1 MARPRKQPAG
11 AQPSLLLP
19 DAAPLPEIPVAEQPY
34 PLPTGW
40 KWIYWGNCGNFI
52 AGNAFKP
59 TLQGKKNLLYPFYK
73 VASLKYSDNEGYL
86 YDTENSIGKETQE
99 RIKSTIIPEHSI
111 IFAKIGEAIRLNRRG
126 INKTKCCI
134 DNNLIAFIPE
144 TVFFRFAYHWSQS
157 IDLYKYTNATTVPA
171 IRKSDLK
178 KIAFPLPPREEQER
192 IVARIES
199 LFARLD
205 EAREKVDA
213 VAESYETRKAAL
225 LHKAFSGE
233 LTATW
238 RVEKGVSADWEK
250 KLLAD
255 IGNIITGSTPSTKQ
269 PDYYGTAI
277 AFVKPADLNAGRFVS
292 HTAEYLSEKGKA
304 VSRPVKAGSTCVCC
318 IGTIGKCGFLL
329 CDAVTNQ
336 QINSI
341 CPHDFMNELFVYY
354 YCSSNLFK
362 HKLIENSS
370 ATTLPIINKSRM
382 SSLTIPVPPRP
393 EQEEIVRLLDSLLER
408 ERQIRE
414 AAEQVRERIDLMKK
428 AILARAFRGEL
439 G

>member
-1 MARPRKQPAG
+1 MARTVNGFNKKYI
-11 AQPSLLLP
+11 SLYF
-19 DAAPLPEIPVAEQPY
+19 Q
-34 PLPTGW
+34 TQ
-40 KWIYWGNCGNFI
+40 IYR
-52 AGNAFKP
+52 
-59 TLQGKKNLLYPFYK
+59 
-73 VASLKYSDNEGYL
+73 
-86 YDTENSIGKETQE
+86 E
-99 RIKSTIIPEHSI
+99 RIQ
-111 IFAKIGEAIRLNRRG
+111 RLSKGVN
-126 INKTKCCI
+126 INNVRSEYITECE
-134 DNNLIAFIPE
+134 L
-144 TVFFRFAYHWSQS
+144 
-157 IDLYKYTNATTVPA
+157 
-171 IRKSDLK
+171 
-178 KIAFPLPPREEQER
+178 PLPPREEQER

-199 LFARLD
+199 LFAKLD

-213 VAESYETRKAAL
+213 VVDGCETRRAAL

-233 LTATW
+233 LTAKW
-238 RVEKGVSADWEK
+238 REEKGVSADWEK

-382 SSLTIPVPPRP
+382 SSLTIPVPPLP

>member
-40 KWIYWGNCGNFI
+40 KWVRLGDLYQINPKMTAHDDTLVSFVPMEKISPGMTGSFTFEARPWG
-52 AGNAFKP
+52 KV
-59 TLQGKKNLLYPFYK
+59 KKGYTQFANGD
-73 VASLKYSDNEGYL
+73 VA
-86 YDTENSIGKETQE
+86 
-99 RIKSTIIPEHSI
+99 
-111 IFAKIGEAIRLNRRG
+111 FAKISPCFENGKSMLVQDLKNGIGAGTTELVIIRQPSISQKYTFYIISNDDFIRRG
-126 INKTKCCI
+126 VQTYSG
-134 DNNLIAFIPE
+134 
-144 TVFFRFAYHWSQS
+144 TVGQQRVSMDFVRNYP
-157 IDLYKYTNATTVPA
+157 I
-171 IRKSDLK
+171 
-178 KIAFPLPPREEQER
+178 PLPPREEQER

-199 LFARLD
+199 LFAKLD

-213 VAESYETRKAAL
+213 VVEGSETRKAAL

-382 SSLTIPVPPRP
+382 SSLTIPVPPLP

>member
-233 LTATW
+233 LTAKW
-238 RVEKGVSADWEK
+238 REEKGVSADWRNVLFIHVAEVKSNLVDPADFQDFPHIAPDNIEK
-250 KLLAD
+250 K
-255 IGNIITGSTPSTKQ
+255 TGRLFQYNT
-269 PDYYGTAI
+269 I
-277 AFVKPADLNAGRFVS
+277 AKDMVTSGKHRFYPGQILYS
-292 HTAEYLSEKGKA
+292 KIRPYLSKVVITDFDGLCSADMYPIEAKENTKYLWYYMLSEDFLEQA
-304 VSRPVKAGSTCVCC
+304 STAGSRSVLPK
-318 IGTIGKCGFLL
+318 I
-329 CDAVTNQ
+329 NQ
-336 QINSI
+336 KELSRINI
-341 CPHDFMNELFVYY
+341 RIP
-354 YCSSNLFK
+354 
-362 HKLIENSS
+362 
-370 ATTLPIINKSRM
+370 TL
-382 SSLTIPVPPRP
+382 P

>member
-40 KWIYWGNCGNFI
+40 KWVRLGDLYQINPKMTAHDDTLVSFVPMEKISPGMTGSFTFEARPWG
-52 AGNAFKP
+52 KV
-59 TLQGKKNLLYPFYK
+59 KKGYTQFANGD
-73 VASLKYSDNEGYL
+73 VA
-86 YDTENSIGKETQE
+86 
-99 RIKSTIIPEHSI
+99 
-111 IFAKIGEAIRLNRRG
+111 FAKISPCFENGKSMLVQDLKNGIGAGTTELVIIRQPSISQKYTFYIISNDDFIRRG
-126 INKTKCCI
+126 VQTYSG
-134 DNNLIAFIPE
+134 
-144 TVFFRFAYHWSQS
+144 TVGQQRVSMDFVRNYP
-157 IDLYKYTNATTVPA
+157 I
-171 IRKSDLK
+171 
-178 KIAFPLPPREEQER
+178 PLPPREEQER

-238 RVEKGVSADWEK
+238 RVEKGVSADWRNVLFIHVAEVKSNLVDPADFQDFPHIAPDNIEK
-250 KLLAD
+250 K
-255 IGNIITGSTPSTKQ
+255 TGRLFQYNT
-269 PDYYGTAI
+269 I
-277 AFVKPADLNAGRFVS
+277 AKDMVTSGKHRFYPGQILYS
-292 HTAEYLSEKGKA
+292 KIRPYLSKVVITDFDGLCSADMYPIEAKENTKYLWYYMLSEDFLEQA
-304 VSRPVKAGSTCVCC
+304 STAGSRSVLPK
-318 IGTIGKCGFLL
+318 I
-329 CDAVTNQ
+329 NQ
-336 QINSI
+336 KELSRINI
-341 CPHDFMNELFVYY
+341 RIP
-354 YCSSNLFK
+354 
-362 HKLIENSS
+362 
-370 ATTLPIINKSRM
+370 TL
-382 SSLTIPVPPRP
+382 P